1 MTHNRLHNDIIN
13 RLEQLRDHELFEQF
27 AVAFLRACPERYNA
41 ELIPGGSDGGMDA
54 TVADGKG
61 EPYPVIVTTSDRVLQ
76 NMTRNLKRYVA
87 EGGPRRKCIVVTSV
101 ALTSTKISNLN
112 SRARELGFTL
122 IDRCAQNEIASYLY
136 DNARWRKDLLGL
148 SGYPTV
154 LSKEPPTSWPLL
166 DRELVG
172 REEALN
178 WLRSTSGDRLLV
190 GDSGAGKT
198 SLLYQL
204 AKDEEHA
211 ACFIVGKDIGEIAN
225 AIRRENPKVLLLDGV
240 YSDKIFVE
248 EMLRLRN
255 HPEIDGDFSFIVT
268 CWIGDRGEF
277 KSILQTPDDNTF
289 ELDRLTQDQMV
300 EVIAGAGITHNT
312 WLINEIVRQAAG
324 LPGLAVTI
332 ADLALRGEGEKIRT
346 AEALSDTILRFYK
359 QLIESPVQDIL
370 ACFALGGNS
379 GIHKDTVSRQLDITR
394 YELREA
400 LESLEI
406 GGVVTEVQSRPDH
419 IKVRP
424 DALRHA
430 LIRDVFL
437 SGAPSLSQ
445 SILKSL
451 VVKSPDPKATAME
464 LIGAKARGGKL
475 EVGFLESYIAQVE
488 ENLWQDYQGA
498 LDAWSPE
505 ARESFGVTR
514 PVWAAQQKLH
524 HVWEAFAAQGYN
536 EASWVIENFIGK
548 ASLLALPLLH
558 HVPQIAIPKLLA
570 EAIGD
575 DRELHAHPG
584 HPMRLL
590 QDWVKG
596 AYPSTA
602 ETTRRRE
609 ALLRGARKWLESGN
623 DPVTGYKAMLYAMI
637 PHFEDSIPKPGSGNA
652 ITLREAYLTE
662 PELNELKSFWQEI
675 IACTRAIKVPD
686 WQVFLETIG
695 DWAYPFRIQSAPQA
709 TREFMTAF
717 AKVMALDV
725 KEQAANHIG
734 VLFKLQSLMERS
746 YPDLEIFKDDVID
759 ALYPGRP
766 TTTDPEKQEAIWNKA
781 TDKLADDWI
790 QREPQA
796 VIQQLE
802 SIELEIGQRWP
813 RQMPYLC
820 QRLAEK
826 TSEPLAWFDA
836 MLPTALPADTVMPF
850 LREAIRRDE
859 DGWELSLRTGFEADR
874 LRESALRDILTCE
887 NVPDDLVQA
896 ALNIAGHH
904 SFLMESL
911 VRSNRL
917 SRELVNELFKHP
929 DKSLVGKLAIAEWRP
944 KETGAIADDIRLL
957 WEQAVIEYCEGD
969 FWLREI
975 FKSEAALAVRWFKQ
989 RFVDDSFHPPYE
1001 FRSELGEVFAAWSL
1015 EDRRNLLDIVPYGGF
1030 PYSEIILKVIGH
1042 NLALYE
1048 QLLKKSTWPESA
1060 KLVPLHRSI
1069 DSAWESFAKL
1079 AHENEHAPEEIVS
1092 HTFMAEGIVASW
1104 VGKYSDVW
1112 KRWRDQFETIRDHED
1127 EIIRRIAEIGFQRSD
1142 ERYKKELNK
1151 ERDEDVYGRDWE

>member
-87 EGGPRRKCIVVTSV
+87 EGGPRRKCIVVTSA

-136 DNARWRKDLLGL
+136 DNPRWRKDLLGL

-558 HVPQIAIPKLLA
+558 HVPQNAVPKLLT
-570 EAIGD
+570 EAVGD
-575 DRELHAHPG
+575 NRALNAHPSP
-584 HPMRLL
+584 PMRLL
-590 QDWVKG
+590 QDWVQS
-596 AYPSTA
+596 AYPATA
-602 ETTRRRE
+602 ETIRRRG
-609 ALLRGARKWLESGN
+609 ALLRSARKWIENGG
-623 DPVTGYKAMLYAMI
+623 DPETGYKAILFAMI
-637 PHFEDSIPKPGSGNA
+637 PHYENTEPKPGSGN
-652 ITLREAYLTE
+652 TFTWQEAYLTT
-662 PELNELKSFWQEI
+662 PELHNLKSLWKEI
-675 IACTRAIKVPD
+675 MECTSVIAVPD
-686 WQVFLETIG
+686 WQVFLSAIG
-695 DWAYPFRIQSAPQA
+695 DWAYPFRVQSASEE
-709 TREFMTAF
+709 THEFMISF
-717 AKVMALDV
+717 AKEMALDL
-725 KEQAANHIG
+725 KEAAANHRG
-734 VLFKLQSLMERS
+734 VLRRLKSLMQVA
-746 YPDLEIFKDDVID
+746 YPDLDIGQDDVLD
-759 ALYPGRP
+759 TLYPIR
-766 TTTDPEKQEAIWNKA
+766 TFDNDWETQEENWG
-781 TDKLADDWI
+781 LAADELAGSWI
-790 QREPQA
+790 NREPHR
-796 VIQQLE
+796 VIAELE
-802 SIELEIGQRWP
+802 ALELEITQQWP
-813 RQMPYLC
+813 RLTPYLC
-820 QRLAEK
+820 QRLAAK
-826 TSEPLAWFDA
+826 TSEPLLWFNA
-836 MLPTALPADTVMPF
+836 MLPTALPADTIMPF
-850 LREAIRRDE
+850 LREAIRRNADR
-859 DGWELSLRTGFEADR
+859 WQLALRIGFETDR
-874 LRESALRDILTCE
+874 LRQSALWDILTRE
-887 NVPDDLVQA
+887 HVPDDLVQA
-896 ALNIAGHH
+896 ALSIAGEHIH
-904 SFLMESL
+904 VIESL

-917 SRELVNELFKHP
+917 SRTFLIELFKHP
-929 DKSLVGKLAIAEWRP
+929 DKALVGKLAIAEWHG
-944 KETGAIADDIRLL
+944 TDAGAIADDIRPL
-957 WEQAVIEYCEGD
+957 WEQAVIEHCEGD
-969 FWLREI
+969 HWLKQI
-975 FKSEAALAVRWFKQ
+975 FKIEAKLAVRWFKQ
-989 RFVDDSFHPPYE
+989 RFVDDSYRPQYE
-1001 FRSELGEVFAAWSL
+1001 FRSHIGEVFAAWSL
-1015 EDRRNLLDIVPYGGF
+1015 EDRRNLLDIVPYGYF
-1030 PYSEIILKVIGH
+1030 YNEIIVKIIDG

-1048 QLLKKSTWPESA
+1048 RLLKKSSWPESA
-1060 KLVPLHRSI
+1060 LLAPLHRSI
-1069 DSAWESFAKL
+1069 DAIWVAFAKL
-1079 AHENEHAPEEIVS
+1079 AHEHDLAPEDIVS
-1092 HTFMAEGIVASW
+1092 NTFITEGIIVSST
-1104 VGKYSDVW
+1104 GKPSSTW
-1112 KRWRDQFETIRDHED
+1112 KNWRDQFEGIRDHENA
-1127 EIIRRIAEIGFQRSD
+1127 IIRQCAAIGYHRSD
-1142 ERYKKELNK
+1142 ERYKEELNR
-1151 ERDEDVYGRDWE
+1151 ERDQDVFGRDWD